1 MENQVSKYFYS
12 DLFISLSSV
21 STVWLLLFHMK
32 AHLALVKNFDLLEHP
47 PPFLLLLV
55 LSIAGQQHYLR
66 TWKSFSAKKRK
77 ERKETDETDKTA
89 CRSSPSPSV
98 YNPASNDYQHWE
110 MITTWHT
117 AHEDIPK
124 SGCSWRF

>member
-1 MENQVSKYFYS
+1 MEKIERITVSS
-12 DLFISLSSV
+12 DTKLI
-21 STVWLLLFHMK
+21 
-32 AHLALVKNFDLLEHP
+32 D
-47 PPFLLLLV
+47 V
-55 LSIAGQQHYLR
+55 L
-66 TWKSFSAKKRK
+66 KKM
-77 ERKETDETDKTA
+77 DETDKTA

-98 YNPASNDYQHWE
+98 YKLASNDYQHWE